1 MNMGKFEVVSY
12 TYGTNESNVM
22 ERMEY
27 AHEQILTAPNTA
39 CRRDWFDIM
48 KQFYNEYPIVR
59 EVWEYVE
66 NVRLL
71 AKRFVKRVA
80 RKIKTALNITIA

>member
-59 EVWEYVE
+59 EVW
-66 NVRLL
+66 
-71 AKRFVKRVA
+71 
-80 RKIKTALNITIA
+80 KTCGCL